1 MEKGHMRREDPLALS
16 PLQAEAVRLR
26 AEGLTQAQTAAKM
39 GRTLKSIEWLLK
51 KAHQKR
57 KLHAEDA
64 VIDTTPGCTVCGLR
78 GEHVCISTRAV
89 DYLRQAQAPCDE

>member
-1 MEKGHMRREDPLALS
+1 MQKGHTFREDPMALS
-16 PLQAEAVRLR
+16 PLQAEAVRWR

-57 KLHAEDA
+57 KILAEDA
-64 VIDTTPGCTVCGLR
+64 VIDDTPGCAVCGLR
-78 GEHVCISTRAV
+78 GDHVCMSKRAV
-89 DYLRQAQAPCDE
+89 DYLRQYQAPCDE